1 MKNRKRTGWKK
12 TAERAITVLLVTGL
26 LGGCGIQAKRPETN
40 DSVKT
45 EKEKTEQKERLSQ
58 LAQMNGNST
67 FVTDHCIYRMD
78 GEFVQSDWKG
88 KELDRISLGENEKI
102 EGMSDKYICCSDVR
116 ENGECILYLAPVE
129 QTKEGEKVRLE
140 KKEKIAQTED
150 MYDVYV
156 WGSNVYYTL
165 GGRGG
170 LYYYDAKRKKTKCL
184 LEAKEDDAIGFCA
197 YEGAGD
203 GAHLICDG
211 KIYLTNSNER
221 GTSLYC
227 IDRQTAKLD
236 FLGEVKEVDL
246 NICSVKENLV
256 FCTCRASEWEAR
268 ADLST
273 WYIVYD
279 TKEKK
284 QKAQL
289 KEDQIEAFLKQQG
302 LWKEGADFYFV
313 GNFVRTEG
321 GEQLD
326 FVINMNW
333 PEKVVATGG
342 PQKGKEVEM
351 SKSKEIL
358 LRCPWQELTALSYDK
373 IFSQWMDEH
382 VDDMDMFMSMPAT
395 SSMSSHYSL
404 IPNVAVW
411 NFYGEELLLCCMDLE
426 KKDITW
432 KKNPPDD
439 YQQDVVLKSFELK
452 AYDLESG
459 KLRDIPKSD
468 GLYQI
473 IDAMR

>member
-1 MKNRKRTGWKK
+1 M
-12 TAERAITVLLVTGL
+12 
-26 LGGCGIQAKRPETN
+26 
-40 DSVKT
+40 
-45 EKEKTEQKERLSQ
+45 
-58 LAQMNGNST
+58 
-67 FVTDHCIYRMD
+67 
-78 GEFVQSDWKG
+78 
-88 KELDRISLGENEKI
+88 
-102 EGMSDKYICCSDVR
+102 
-116 ENGECILYLAPVE
+116 
-129 QTKEGEKVRLE
+129 
-140 KKEKIAQTED
+140 
-150 MYDVYV
+150 
-156 WGSNVYYTL
+156 
-165 GGRGG
+165 
-170 LYYYDAKRKKTKCL
+170 
-184 LEAKEDDAIGFCA
+184 
-197 YEGAGD
+197 
-203 GAHLICDG
+203 
-211 KIYLTNSNER
+211 
-221 GTSLYC
+221 
-227 IDRQTAKLD
+227 D

>member
-1 MKNRKRTGWKK
+1 MKNQKRTRWKK
-12 TAERAITVLLVTGL
+12 TAGRAITVLLVTGL
-26 LGGCGIQAKRPETN
+26 LGGCGMQAKRAETN
-40 DSVKT
+40 DSVKI

-58 LAQMNGNST
+58 LAQLDGNSI

-102 EGMSDKYICCSDVR
+102 EGMSEKYICYSEDR

-150 MYDVYV
+150 MFDVYV

-165 GGRGG
+165 GGWGG
-170 LYYYDAKRKKTKCL
+170 LYYYDAEKKKMKCL

-197 YEGAGD
+197 YEGAAD
-203 GAHLICDG
+203 EAHLICDG

-236 FLGEVKEVDL
+236 FLGEVEGVDL

-256 FCTCRASEWEAR
+256 FCTCRASVWEDKT
-268 ADLST
+268 DLST

-279 TKEKK
+279 TREKK

-289 KEDQIEAFLKQQG
+289 KEDQIVAYLKQQG
-302 LWKEGADFYFV
+302 LWKEGADFQLL
-313 GNFVRTEG
+313 GNLVSREG
-321 GEQLD
+321 GDKLH
-326 FVINMNW
+326 FVIDMNW
-333 PEKVVATGG
+333 QEKVVATGG

-382 VDDMDMFMSMPAT
+382 VDDIDMFVSVPVAI
-395 SSMSSHYSL
+395 SSMYSHYRL

-411 NFYGEELLLCCMDLE
+411 NFCGEELLLCCMDME
-426 KKDITW
+426 KKDMTW
-432 KKNPPDD
+432 EKNSPDV
-439 YQQDVVLKSFELK
+439 YQQDVVLKNFELK
-452 AYDLESG
+452 AYDLKSG

-473 IDAMR
+473 INVD

>member
-170 LYYYDAKRKKTKCL
+170 LYYYDAKRKKTKS
-184 LEAKEDDAIGFCA
+184 GF
-197 YEGAGD
+197 
-203 GAHLICDG
+203 
-211 KIYLTNSNER
+211 
-221 GTSLYC
+221 
-227 IDRQTAKLD
+227 
-236 FLGEVKEVDL
+236 VP
-246 NICSVKENLV
+246 
-256 FCTCRASEWEAR
+256 
-268 ADLST
+268 
-273 WYIVYD
+273 
-279 TKEKK
+279 
-284 QKAQL
+284 
-289 KEDQIEAFLKQQG
+289 
-302 LWKEGADFYFV
+302 
-313 GNFVRTEG
+313 
-321 GEQLD
+321 
-326 FVINMNW
+326 M
-333 PEKVVATGG
+333 KV
-342 PQKGKEVEM
+342 QEM
-351 SKSKEIL
+351 EPI
-358 LRCPWQELTALSYDK
+358 
-373 IFSQWMDEH
+373 
-382 VDDMDMFMSMPAT
+382 
-395 SSMSSHYSL
+395 
-404 IPNVAVW
+404 
-411 NFYGEELLLCCMDLE
+411 
-426 KKDITW
+426 
-432 KKNPPDD
+432 
-439 YQQDVVLKSFELK
+439 
-452 AYDLESG
+452 
-459 KLRDIPKSD
+459 
-468 GLYQI
+468 
-473 IDAMR
+473 